1 MAASRPPLPR
11 GTTTNGVGSS
21 RRKSSGCKRPI
32 CDGRIPVQCINCKR
46 TTVFEPGVN
55 CASTSATWVRSSR
68 SLPRSRRPL
77 PFDQV
82 GEPRR
87 RRVGAAGP
95 GVERGGSTRG
105 RSGSSC
111 QCQAGRPP
119 GGKGSARRRV
129 RPSTVDPSS
138 QASRRRSAPAQAR
151 PPTCGVSAAGD
162 RSGAALVFQ
171 DEKTSSRS
179 SSKPASSGER
189 SVCSRPMVCVTASTP
204 TRWR

>member
-119 GGKGSARRRV
+119 GGRAALVGGSDRRQSTRRARRRGGGAPRLRRV
-129 RPSTVDPSS
+129 PPPV
-138 QASRRRSAPAQAR
+138 ASRPPATGPAPRWFFKTRRRHPGRAPSRRAAASAASAP
-151 PPTCGVSAAGD
+151 G
-162 RSGAALVFQ
+162 
-171 DEKTSSRS
+171 
-179 SSKPASSGER
+179 
-189 SVCSRPMVCVTASTP
+189 
-204 TRWR
+204 RWCA